1 MSLEIHRQG
10 GAHRREAGMHL
21 AADSPAVGA
30 RDQVVGQQS
39 RLGTNLIEV
48 FGDRQRVPHRHALMA
63 QAGHEDR
70 RRQQQDFGTRRRIF
84 GRHQH
89 FLELQAR
96 EPGQQ
101 PAAQRPGRIGLAADG
116 QRGLRHHA
124 SSAPRASARCIVCS
138 IGGGCR
144 IAKHPCGARRG
155 TSPRP
160 HHATGSGAWPVEAPL
175 AALPLPCLSCHSPRA
190 SGVPSSIIGGIYIA
204 AHYDYM
210 RRGAMPRRKSSNAL
224 SGLPDLR
231 GHDAAGLLP
240 GGYRRHADRRLSR
253 RRRMRTVEI
262 RPRRLRGAGAG
273 PPDPLPAAVRHS

>member
-1 MSLEIHRQG
+1 MSLEVHRQG
-10 GAHRREAGMHL
+10 GAHRREARMHL
-21 AADSPAVGA
+21 ATDGTAVGA
-30 RDQVVGQQS
+30 RDQIVGQQS

-70 RRQQQDFGTRRRIF
+70 RRQQQDLGARRRIF
-84 GRHQH
+84 RRHQH

-144 IAKHPCGARRG
+144 IAKHPRGARRG

-160 HHATGSGAWPVEAPL
+160 PRATGCGAWPAQASL
-175 AALPLPCLSCHSPRA
+175 AALFPPRLLCHSPRA
-190 SGVPSSIIGGIYIA
+190 SRVPLNDRWHIYC
-204 AHYDYM
+204 
-210 RRGAMPRRKSSNAL
+210 GA
-224 SGLPDLR
+224 LR
-231 GHDAAGLLP
+231 WIRQEAPCP
-240 GGYRRHADRRLSR
+240 GGS
-253 RRRMRTVEI
+253 EQCSI
-262 RPRRLRGAGAG
+262 RPTRPTRT
-273 PPDPLPAAVRHS
+273 